1 MIKQPYF
8 NKAHLKNV
16 AMNTKE
22 NQEKATELF
31 LEEFVPHLQAYLH
44 PAPIKKSALS
54 ILEKPTL
61 FTSYMD
67 YEKVMTV
74 YEPVRKEVLL
84 EIKKYLNRL
93 DAASH
98 DYLMDGVLSKETERE
113 EDKDVYR
120 SMLLSLF
127 SLQVS
132 ATLGLATL
140 KECELV
146 YQLALQCLVN
156 NTIQLKVDNADLM
169 DEFVYSR
176 FEYDIQDGL
185 YANALT
191 KIKTSWVRDNFD
203 TPYVQNLLPFSITD
217 IASYREYKEY
227 YPISARKEILISLRE
242 NHKNKYKDN
251 LKLNHSSSQIF
262 QAEWSHLQS
271 VYAEIQKELS
281 VIA

>member
-93 DAASH
+93 DASH